1 MSYKGTVQG
10 NTIVLDEP
18 VSLSDGTRVEVTI
31 VPETKHSTKG
41 TPGTVLNLLAA
52 TLTHEEAELI
62 RQAAREI
69 RQIDASLWE
78 NNIEVSS

>member
-1 MSYKGTVQG
+1 MAYRGTVRG

-18 VSLSDGTRVEVTI
+18 LSLTDGTRVEVT
-31 VPETKHSTKG
+31 VFPEQKRLSKG
-41 TPGTVLNLLAA
+41 TPATVLNLLAG

-62 RQAAREI
+62 RQAVQEI
-69 RQIDASLWE
+69 RQIDTSLWE